1 MKRLFLPLLA
11 VLSVGCGIA
20 GSDAERKEYADS
32 MKTLTGRLYEA
43 TVKYGDD
50 LKKAAESK
58 DSQKIAEQAK
68 RDFDFS
74 VSSAEKR
81 VNELKP
87 VLEQK
92 FIQENFKAAL
102 KITQELGNKASE
114 EVKKNTPGALNAT
127 SELLKNGAESL
138 RKLANHIESSN
149 N

>member
-1 MKRLFLPLLA
+1 MLA
-11 VLSVGCGIA
+11 VLAVGCGIA

-114 EVKKNTPGALNAT
+114 EVKKNSPGAIRAASDLI
-127 SELLKNGAESL
+127 SKGAEGL
-138 RKLANHIESSN
+138 KKLANHLEGA
-149 N
+149 